1 VDNWR
6 FERLNRSHRR
16 AEFRCGKAPLD
27 DFLHSLVSQYEK
39 RNVGRTFVAVTEGE
53 KRVCGYYTLAA
64 GSVSFQNLPAAG
76 ARRLPKHPVPV
87 ILLARL
93 AVDLTVQGKG
103 LGEALMIDAL
113 KRCLELTET
122 LGVHAVEV
130 DAIDQ
135 HAKAFYEKYGFI
147 ALLDNELHLRLPTAT
162 IRNTLGAP

>member
-1 VDNWR
+1 MDNWR
-6 FERLNRSHRR
+6 SERLNRSHRR
-16 AEFRCGKAPLD
+16 PEFRCGKAPLD
-27 DFLHSLVSQYEK
+27 GFLHSLVSQYEK
-39 RNVGRTFVAVTEGE
+39 RNLGRTFVAVMEGE
-53 KRVCGYYTLAA
+53 KRVYGYYTLAA
-64 GSVSFQNLPAAG
+64 GSISFQNLPDAA
-76 ARRLPKHPVPV
+76 ARKLPKHPVPV

-135 HAKAFYEKYGFI
+135 HAKVFYQKYGFI
-147 ALLDNELHLRLPTAT
+147 ALLDNELHVYLPTAT
-162 IRNTLGAP
+162 IRNAFGPG